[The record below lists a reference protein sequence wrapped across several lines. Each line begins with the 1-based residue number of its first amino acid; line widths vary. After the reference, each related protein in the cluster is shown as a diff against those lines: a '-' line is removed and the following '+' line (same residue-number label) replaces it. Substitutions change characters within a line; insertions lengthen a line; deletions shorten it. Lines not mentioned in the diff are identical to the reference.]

1 MGIFDKIRKALR
13 GGKALP
19 HEHGPRVV
27 LMGQEVTKPAVE
39 TVQVKI
45 DVVKNP
51 GVKPDCVCGG
61 GTCKCA
67 ERKAAYAKSVA
78 EKVAKATA
86 TRDGD
91 GDGFINDGKKNEA
104 KAPTPI
110 KKPVSKSQEKRI
122 AIQKDI
128 AEAPLP
134 KKPVSKK
141 IITEP
146 VAKKAPAKKVT
157 KPVAK
162 EAPKAQAKPAA
173 KKPAPKKK

>member
-1 MGIFDKIRKALR
+1 MELFNKIRRILR

-19 HEHGPRVV
+19 NEHGPAFIKRDDN
-27 LMGQEVTKPAVE
+27 GKWVTEKPEPIVP
-39 TVQVKI
+39 TIDIKI
-45 DVVKNP
+45 VP
-51 GVKPDCVCGG
+51 ATTSGKPDCVCGS

-67 ERKAAYAKSVA
+67 ENKIAYAKTLA
-78 EKVAKATA
+78 EKQKKATA
-86 TRDGD
+86 T
-91 GDGFINDGKKNEA
+91 
-104 KAPTPI
+104 
-110 KKPVSKSQEKRI
+110 KPVAKSQEKRI

-128 AEAPLP
+128 ADAPLP

-141 IITEP
+141 TITEP

-162 EAPKAQAKPAA
+162 EAPKAEPKPAA

>member
-1 MGIFDKIRKALR
+1 MGIFNKIRKAFR
-13 GGKALP
+13 KGGALP
-19 HEHGPRVV
+19 HEHGPAVKFKTHEDLV
-27 LMGQEVTKPAVE
+27 EYIEHLPPLPFDFPGEEVYKKFAE
-39 TVQVKI
+39 VKI

-51 GVKPDCVCGG
+51 GTSATCVCGG
-61 GTCKCA
+61 GTCGCA
-67 ERKAAYAKSVA
+67 KRKEDYAKAVA
-78 EKVAKATA
+78 EKQKKATA
-86 TRDGD
+86 T
-91 GDGFINDGKKNEA
+91 
-104 KAPTPI
+104 
-110 KKPVSKSQEKRI
+110 KPVSKSQEKRI

-141 IITEP
+141 TITEP

-162 EAPKAQAKPAA
+162 EAPKAEPKPAA

>member
-1 MGIFDKIRKALR
+1 MGIFNNIRKMFR
-13 GGKALP
+13 KGGALP
-19 HEHGPRVV
+19 HEFGPVYAFKEA
-27 LMGQEVTKPAVE
+27 QEITKDILKEYVE
-39 TVQVKI
+39 VKI

-51 GVKPDCVCGG
+51 GTSATCACGG
-61 GTCKCA
+61 GTCGCA
-67 ERKAAYAKSVA
+67 KRKEDYAKAVA
-78 EKVAKATA
+78 AKQKQATA
-86 TRDGD
+86 T
-91 GDGFINDGKKNEA
+91 
-104 KAPTPI
+104 
-110 KKPVSKSQEKRI
+110 KPVSKSMEKRI

-141 IITEP
+141 TITEP

-173 KKPAPKKK
+173 KKPAPKKSK

>member
-1 MGIFDKIRKALR
+1 MGIFNKIRKAFR
-13 GGKALP
+13 KGGALP

-27 LMGQEVTKPAVE
+27 KMAENVTKDVPKKYVE
-39 TVQVKI
+39 VKI

-51 GVKPDCVCGG
+51 GTSASCACGG
-61 GTCKCA
+61 GTCGCE
-67 ERKAAYAKSVA
+67 ERKVAYAKTVT

-86 TRDGD
+86 T
-91 GDGFINDGKKNEA
+91 
-104 KAPTPI
+104 
-110 KKPVSKSQEKRI
+110 KPVSKSQEKRI

-141 IITEP
+141 AITEP

>member
-1 MGIFDKIRKALR
+1 MGIFNTIRKAFR
-13 GGKALP
+13 KGGALP

-27 LMGQEVTKPAVE
+27 LMGDKDVSATPKKYVE
-39 TVQVKI
+39 VKI

-51 GVKPDCVCGG
+51 GTKADCVCGG
-61 GTCKCA
+61 GTCGCA
-67 ERKAAYAKSVA
+67 ERKAAYAKAVS

-91 GDGFINDGKKNEA
+91 GDGLINDGKKNEA
-104 KAPTPI
+104 KAPA

-128 AEAPLP
+128 ADAPLP

-141 IITEP
+141 TITEP
-146 VAKKAPAKKVT
+146 VVKKTPAKKVT

-162 EAPKAQAKPAA
+162 EAPKAEPKPAA

>member
-1 MGIFDKIRKALR
+1 MGIFNNIRKMFR
-13 GGKALP
+13 KGKALP
-19 HEHGPRVV
+19 HEFGPVYAFK
-27 LMGQEVTKPAVE
+27 EAEKITKDILKEYVE
-39 TVQVKI
+39 VKI

-51 GVKPDCVCGG
+51 GTKADCVCGG
-61 GTCKCA
+61 GTCQCA
-67 ERKAAYAKSVA
+67 ERKAAYAKAVT

-91 GDGFINDGKKNEA
+91 GDGLINDGKKNEA
-104 KAPTPI
+104 KAPA

-141 IITEP
+141 TITEP
-146 VAKKAPAKKVT
+146 VAKKAPVKKVT

-162 EAPKAQAKPAA
+162 EAPKAEPKPAA